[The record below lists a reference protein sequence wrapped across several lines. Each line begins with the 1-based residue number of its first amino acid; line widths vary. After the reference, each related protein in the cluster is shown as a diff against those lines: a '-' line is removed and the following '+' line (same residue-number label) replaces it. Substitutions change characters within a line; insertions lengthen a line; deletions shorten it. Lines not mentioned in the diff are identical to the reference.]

1 MELQE
6 AISNRRSIKK
16 FKHDMVIDDKALY
29 DAIEKATDA
38 PNHGMREPWRVVHVS
53 KDKLGDFSHD
63 ITRFAFPDHPEKRE
77 DHYNAVTNLGG
88 LLLLILKNDPRQR
101 QNREN
106 YFSFGAFA
114 QNLMLLL
121 YEAGI
126 GTCWKT
132 PHYIFEPKVRRALDI
147 QDDEI
152 LAGFMYLTDLEV
164 EPTKAKRKNKNLITK
179 FE

>member
-1 MELQE
+1 MTLLDLHFQ
-6 AISNRRSIKK
+6 II
-16 FKHDMVIDDKALY
+16 
-29 DAIEKATDA
+29 
-38 PNHGMREPWRVVHVS
+38 P
-53 KDKLGDFSHD
+53 
-63 ITRFAFPDHPEKRE
+63 KRE

-106 YFSFGAFA
+106 YFAFGAFA

>member
-1 MELQE
+1 MIL
-6 AISNRRSIKK
+6 
-16 FKHDMVIDDKALY
+16 D
-29 DAIEKATDA
+29 
-38 PNHGMREPWRVVHVS
+38 
-53 KDKLGDFSHD
+53 KDK
-63 ITRFAFPDHPEKRE
+63 T
-77 DHYNAVTNLGG
+77 
-88 LLLLILKNDPRQR
+88 
-101 QNREN
+101 EN
-106 YFSFGAFA
+106 YFAFGAFA

-164 EPTKAKRKNKNLITK
+164 EPTKLNVKIKI
-179 FE
+179 

>member
-1 MELQE
+1 MIL
-6 AISNRRSIKK
+6 
-16 FKHDMVIDDKALY
+16 D
-29 DAIEKATDA
+29 
-38 PNHGMREPWRVVHVS
+38 
-53 KDKLGDFSHD
+53 KDK
-63 ITRFAFPDHPEKRE
+63 TEKILCIWSICSKF
-77 DHYNAVTNLGG
+77 NVVTL
-88 LLLLILKNDPRQR
+88 R
-101 QNREN
+101 
-106 YFSFGAFA
+106 S
-114 QNLMLLL
+114 
-121 YEAGI
+121 GI